1 MDRNP
6 RLSDKTTYQEICD
19 LDAESALLGALL
31 LDNTIIPHVLDELGE
46 NIDLFY
52 SRPHQLIYYGI
63 LDLFRR
69 DVNSPIDPVVLK
81 NFLSDRKHS
90 PEGLPLKDGSS
101 LLDEAGGFDTIRAL
115 WEKGSSYIN
124 YDGYI
129 EIIRHKYI
137 LRKLRSALI
146 STSNDI
152 ENLPY
157 DVDKILETA
166 EERIFDIVQERKIK
180 KSFSTLEDLV
190 PQQIT
195 YIEDIKDQKIVK
207 SDIETGYQLVDEIT
221 GGFKPGQLII
231 IAGRPGMGKTAF
243 ALNVALNIA
252 ETGDKGVVFF
262 SLEMSEEEI
271 ARRFIFMHS
280 KIRGHEAM
288 KGYITKEDLK
298 RLHSTGSQLSRL
310 PVYVDDTAGIT
321 PLQLKAKLRRLF
333 TQKDYHLV
341 IVDYL
346 QLMNTMGNYESM
358 NAKITMISRQLKEL
372 AKEFKVPVIAL
383 SQLSRSV
390 ENRPKKRPM
399 LSDLRESGSIEQD
412 ADIVM
417 FLYREDYYQDQEG
430 AAEDKSVE
438 INVAKNRNGPIGTKK
453 LTFLKEFGR
462 FESYSGRDDYPGEA

>member
-1 MDRNP
+1 MDRSP
-6 RLSDKTTYQEICD
+6 RLSDKTVFQEICD

-46 NIDLFY
+46 NIDIFY
-52 SRPHQLIYYGI
+52 SRPHQLIYYAI

-69 DVNSPIDPVVLK
+69 DVHSRIDPVVLK
-81 NFLSDRKHS
+81 NYLSERKNT
-90 PEGLPLKDGSS
+90 PEGLPLKQKGS
-101 LLDEAGGFDTIRAL
+101 LLDEAGGFEYLSAL
-115 WEKGSSYIN
+115 WEKSSAYIN
-124 YDGYI
+124 YDGYMD
-129 EIIRHKYI
+129 IIRHKYI
-137 LRKLRSALI
+137 LRRLRSALV

-166 EERIFDIVQERKIK
+166 EERIFDIVQERKVK
-180 KSFSTLEDLV
+180 KSFSTLEELV
-190 PQQIT
+190 AHQIT
-195 YIEDIKDQKIVK
+195 YIEDIKDKKVTK
-207 SDIETGYQLVDEIT
+207 SDIETGYLLVDEIT

-231 IAGRPGMGKTAF
+231 VAGRPGMGKTAF
-243 ALNVALNIA
+243 ALNVALNVA
-252 ETGDKGVVFF
+252 ETGEKGVVVF

-280 KIRGHEAM
+280 RIRGHEAM
-288 KGYITKEDLK
+288 KGYITKDNLK
-298 RLHSTGSQLSRL
+298 RLHATGSQLSQL
-310 PVYVDDTAGIT
+310 PIYVDDSAGIT

-333 TQKDYHLV
+333 TQKEYRLV

-346 QLMNTMGNYESM
+346 QLMNTVENYESM
-358 NAKITMISRQLKEL
+358 NAKITMISRHLKEI

-390 ENRPKKRPM
+390 EKRDRKRPM

-417 FLYREDYYQDQEG
+417 FLYREDYYQDHEEG
-430 AAEDKSVE
+430 SEDKSVE

-453 LTFLKEFGR
+453 LTFLKEYGR
-462 FESYSGRDDYPGEA
+462 FENYSGRDDYPGEA